1 MTGKK
6 KPGSAANP
14 IKGAVDSA
22 QQLWSAGLG
31 AITKAQEESNRVIE
45 SLVKEGQEIQEN
57 AVKFANQKVVEVTGE
72 VTGKVSKIAGAVSGK
87 ATQHWDKLEQ
97 VFEERVARALGR
109 LGVPTNK
116 DVQLLSERIDQLSAA
131 IAALTGQKAESAA
144 PAKKPARGK
153 KSAD

>member
-1 MTGKK
+1 MSSRKK
-6 KPGSAANP
+6 AAGLDSSL
-14 IKGAVDSA
+14 KGAVDSA
-22 QQLWSAGLG
+22 QQLLTAGLG

-45 SLVKEGQEIQEN
+45 NLVKEGQEIQERT
-57 AVKFANQKVVEVTGE
+57 VKFANQKVVEVTGE
-72 VTGKVSKIAGAVSGK
+72 VTDKVSKLAGSVSSK

-116 DVQLLSERIDQLSAA
+116 DVQQLSERIDQLSAA
-131 IAALTGQKAESAA
+131 IAQLTAKKDDAA

-153 KSAD
+153 KGE

>member
-6 KPGSAANP
+6 KSIENP

-22 QQLWSAGLG
+22 QQLLNAGLG
-31 AITKAQEESNRVIE
+31 AITKAQEESNRVLE
-45 SLVKEGQEIQEN
+45 NLVKEGQEIQERT
-57 AVKFANQKVVEVTGE
+57 VKFANQKVVEVTGE
-72 VTGKVSKIAGAVSGK
+72 VTGKVSKLAGSVSSK

-116 DVQLLSERIDQLSAA
+116 DVQQLSDRIEQLSAA
-131 IAALTGQKAESAA
+131 IAQLTGQKPEAA
-144 PAKKPARGK
+144 AKKTVKGK
-153 KSAD
+153 KGE